1 MSIYHAALRWAQ
13 SGFRI
18 FPLLPGTK
26 RPAVGHWKEEATVD
40 PAKIAAW
47 WADNPNFNYGVACG
61 RGLLV
66 VDIDTGPD
74 KNGYASLLDLD
85 FDLPADT
92 IHVRTPSGGEH
103 VYLCAEDVANSVGDI
118 APGIDIRSEG
128 GYVVGPGSV
137 LSDAGKEGRWELLSF
152 DLLAPAPSALVYA
165 AGSAKVKTPA
175 NTAPVSVD
183 DPKDVALAV
192 HYLTTTAPIAVQG
205 KGGDNT
211 TYQVAAKL
219 MDIGLSS
226 EQTLLLMKAL
236 WNPKCAPPWADD
248 ELAVK
253 VENAGRYKL
262 NPTGTSGL
270 VAAEATAQIDW
281 GGSVPLTG
289 EDLNWNDP
297 TPEVDHEL
305 EWLLEMTKPQK
316 YIPLTQLKPTQYLV
330 AGFAAR
336 KEVTLLCGPS
346 AASKSA
352 AALTMAVCGANGA
365 DFLDMAV
372 KHPFKTL
379 VYNLEDSEETMRARA
394 EAIAIQ
400 NGFDPANTQENVT
413 LWAGE
418 KGRLRLTQKMPGLR
432 DPIINAALAEKLI
445 AVAKKRG
452 VDVIVFDPMVSLHQ
466 FDENDNGAMA
476 ELMDILNRI
485 ADEANVAVIVLVH
498 TPKSIKTPGSLDM
511 IRGASAIG
519 AAARIA
525 YTMVNM
531 DESMAAAYPGMKE
544 SEWKRLVRLDEAK
557 QNHRPR
563 RVKPIWLRRESYL
576 LPSGDPDEP
585 FDVYALREVEVG
597 TMRGDSK
604 MAMADA
610 VLDFMTDINSASQ
623 EIDDEMTRYVQDRV
637 ENLPAALTQA
647 KAQIR
652 GCFDKGEVEPR
663 PGVKMT
669 WARLSHGGKSQGR
682 IEVIRSKGRVLVPS
696 PFDLTAPAVSDPIWD
711 D

>member
-1 MSIYHAALRWAQ
+1 MSIYHAALLWAQ
-13 SGFRI
+13 SGFNV

-26 RPAVGHWKEEATVD
+26 RPAVGRWKEEATTD

-47 WADNPNFNYGVACG
+47 WADNPNYNYGVACG

-66 VDIDTGPD
+66 VDIDTGPG

-92 IHVRTPSGGEH
+92 IHVKTPSGGEH
-103 VYLCAEDVANSVGDI
+103 IYLCAEDVANSVGHI

-248 ELAVK
+248 ELATK
-253 VENAGRYKL
+253 VENASRYKL

-281 GGSVPLTG
+281 GGSVPL
-289 EDLNWNDP
+289 EDDEPPVSNKLKWLRRMMRQQEFVPLNKLSSPKHIID
-297 TPEVDHEL
+297 
-305 EWLLEMTKPQK
+305 
-316 YIPLTQLKPTQYLV
+316 
-330 AGFAAR
+330 GFAVR
-336 KEVTLLCGPS
+336 KEVTLLCGPPS
-346 AASKSA
+346 ASKSA
-352 AALTMAVCGANGA
+352 ATLTAAVFGANGKS
-365 DFLDMAV
+365 FLGM
-372 KHPFKTL
+372 KIKRPIKTL
-379 VYNLEDSEETMRARA
+379 IYNQEDSKETMRARI
-394 EAIAIQ
+394 EAIAIHH
-400 NGFDPANTQENVT
+400 GFDVEETMRNIT
-413 LWAGE
+413 LWSGEDGQLSLTTRVAGV
-418 KGRLRLTQKMPGLR
+418 R
-432 DPIINAALAEKLI
+432 DPIIDTEM
-445 AVAKKRG
+445 
-452 VDVIVFDPMVSLHQ
+452 VDEMIRSIKEREFDMVSLDPFASLHGM
-466 FDENDNGAMA
+466 DENDNTQMSQLMGA
-476 ELMDILNRI
+476 LNRI
-485 ADEANVAVIVLVH
+485 ADDTNTALLVALH
-498 TPKSIKTPGSLDM
+498 ATKGMNTPGALDM

-525 YTMVNM
+525 YTMLNA
-531 DESMAAAYPGMKE
+531 DERTAAEYPGMKE
-544 SEWKRLVRLDEAK
+544 AEWKRLVRLDEAK

-563 RVKPIWLRRESYL
+563 RTGPIWMKRQSYL
-576 LPSGDPDEP
+576 FDSDDPEEP
-585 FDVYALREVEVG
+585 FDVYALYEVDLG
-597 TMRGDSK
+597 LARAASN
-604 MAMADA
+604 MAVADA
-610 VLDFMTDINSASQ
+610 VLDFMTGINSDSQ
-623 EIDDEMTRYVQDRV
+623 EIDDEMARHVQACV
-637 ENLPAALTQA
+637 ENLPTALTQA

-652 GCFDKGEVEPR
+652 ECFKGEVEPR

-669 WARLSHGGKSQGR
+669 FVQLSHGGKSQGR
-682 IEVIRSKGRVLVPS
+682 IEVTRSEGRVLVPP
-696 PFDLTAPAVSDPIWD
+696 PFDVAGAATSDSIWD